1 MSYIVRAGN
10 LAGPVKLTQN
20 TDGTHH
26 GRVTVIV
33 NDRAKDPETGKWETV
48 ATTGYYLRVH
58 GQTAVKLKDFQEL
71 NGNAAIIFTGTY
83 RARTYTSQ
91 DGQER
96 VAHDVWVDHIG
107 ADIALQE
114 LHISTNDST
123 NN

>member
-10 LAGPVKLTQN
+10 LAGPVKLTLN
-20 TDGTHH
+20 DDGTHH
-26 GRVTVIV
+26 GRAVVIV

-71 NGNAAIIFTGTY
+71 NGNAAIIFSGTY

-96 VAHDVWVDHIG
+96 VAHDVWADHIG

>member
-10 LAGPVKLTQN
+10 LAGPVKLTLN
-20 TDGTHH
+20 DDGTHH
-26 GRVTVIV
+26 GRAVVIV

-71 NGNAAIIFTGTY
+71 NGNAAIVFSGTY

>member
-20 TDGTHH
+20 TDGTHQ

-58 GQTAVKLKDFQEL
+58 GQAAVKLKDFQE
-71 NGNAAIIFTGTY
+71 
-83 RARTYTSQ
+83 
-91 DGQER
+91 
-96 VAHDVWVDHIG
+96 
-107 ADIALQE
+107 
-114 LHISTNDST
+114 
-123 NN
+123 

>member
-71 NGNAAIIFTGTY
+71 NGNAAIIFSGTY

>member
-1 MSYIVRAGN
+1 MSYIVRTGN

-58 GQTAVKLKDFQEL
+58 GLPAVKLKDFQEL
-71 NGNAAIIFTGTY
+71 NGNAAIIFSGTY

-91 DGQER
+91 DGHER
-96 VAHDVWVDHIG
+96 VSHDVWVDHIG
-107 ADIALQE
+107 ADIARQE
-114 LHISTNDST
+114 LHITTHNST

>member
-83 RARTYTSQ
+83 HARTYTSQ

-114 LHISTNDST
+114 LHISTHNST

>member
-10 LAGPVKLTQN
+10 LAGPVKLPLN
-20 TDGTHH
+20 DDGTHH
-26 GRVTVIV
+26 GRAVVIV
-33 NDRAKDPETGKWETV
+33 NARAKDPETGKWETV

-71 NGNAAIIFTGTY
+71 NGNAAIIFSGTY

-114 LHISTNDST
+114 LHISTNAST

>member
-20 TDGTHH
+20 TDGTHQ
-26 GRVTVIV
+26 GRAVVIV
-33 NDRAKDPETGKWETV
+33 NDRAKDPETGKWKTV

-58 GQTAVKLKDFQEL
+58 GLAAVKLKDFQEL
-71 NGNAAIIFTGTY
+71 NGNAAIIFSGTY

-91 DGQER
+91 DGHER
-96 VAHDVWVDHIG
+96 VSHDVLADHIG

-114 LHISTNDST
+114 LHITTNDST

>member
-26 GRVTVIV
+26 GRAVVIV

-71 NGNAAIIFTGTY
+71 NGNAAIIFSGTY

-123 NN
+123 KN

>member
-10 LAGPVKLTQN
+10 LAGPVKLTLN
-20 TDGTHH
+20 DDGTHH
-26 GRVTVIV
+26 GRAVVIV

-71 NGNAAIIFTGTY
+71 NGNAAIIFSGTY

-123 NN
+123 KN

>member
-10 LAGPVKLTQN
+10 LAGPVKLTLN
-20 TDGTHH
+20 DDGTHH

-71 NGNAAIIFTGTY
+71 NGNAAIIFSGTY
-83 RARTYTSQ
+83 RARTYTNQ

>member
-26 GRVTVIV
+26 GRAVVIV

-71 NGNAAIIFTGTY
+71 NGNAAIVFSGTY

>member
-20 TDGTHH
+20 TNGTHH

-58 GQTAVKLKDFQEL
+58 GLAAVKLKDFQEL
-71 NGNAAIIFTGTY
+71 NGNAAIIFSGTY

>member
-10 LAGPVKLTQN
+10 LAGPVKLTR
-20 TDGTHH
+20 TEDGTHQ

-58 GQTAVKLKDFQEL
+58 GQAAVKLKDFQEL

-83 RARTYTSQ
+83 HARTYTSQ

-107 ADIALQE
+107 ADIARQE
-114 LHISTNDST
+114 LHIITHNST

>member
-10 LAGPVKLTQN
+10 LAGPVKLTLN
-20 TDGTHH
+20 DDGTHH
-26 GRVTVIV
+26 GRAVVIV

-71 NGNAAIIFTGTY
+71 NGNAAIIFSGTY

>member
-10 LAGPVKLTQN
+10 LAGPVKLTLN
-20 TDGTHH
+20 DDGTHH
-26 GRVTVIV
+26 GRAVVIV

-71 NGNAAIIFTGTY
+71 NGNAAIIFSGTY

-114 LHISTNDST
+114 LHISTTDST

>member
-20 TDGTHH
+20 TNGTHH

-33 NDRAKDPETGKWETV
+33 NDRAKDPETGKWKTV
-48 ATTGYYLRVH
+48 ATTGYYLQVH
-58 GQTAVKLKDFQEL
+58 GLAAVKLKDFQEL
-71 NGNAAIIFTGTY
+71 NGNAAIIFSGTY

-91 DGQER
+91 DGHER
-96 VAHDVWVDHIG
+96 VSHDVVADHIG
-107 ADIALQE
+107 ADIARQE

>member
-10 LAGPVKLTQN
+10 LAGPVKLTVN
-20 TDGTHH
+20 DDGIHQ

-58 GQTAVKLKDFQEL
+58 GQAAVKLKDFQDL

-83 RARTYTSQ
+83 RARNYTSQ

-107 ADIALQE
+107 ADIARQE
-114 LHISTNDST
+114 LHIITQNGKD
-123 NN
+123 N

>member
-10 LAGPVKLTQN
+10 LAGPVKLTLN
-20 TDGTHH
+20 DDGTHH
-26 GRVTVIV
+26 GRAVVIV

-123 NN
+123 KN

>member
-26 GRVTVIV
+26 GRAVVIV

-71 NGNAAIIFTGTY
+71 NGNAAIIFSGTY

>member
-10 LAGPVKLTQN
+10 LAGPVKLILN
-20 TDGTHH
+20 DDGTHH

-71 NGNAAIIFTGTY
+71 NGNAAIIFSGTY

>member
-33 NDRAKDPETGKWETV
+33 NDRAKDPETGKWKTV
-48 ATTGYYLRVH
+48 ATTGYYLQVH

-71 NGNAAIIFTGTY
+71 NGNATIIFSGTY

-96 VAHDVWVDHIG
+96 VSHDVVADHIG
-107 ADIALQE
+107 ADIARQE

>member
-10 LAGPVKLTQN
+10 LAGPIKLTLN
-20 TDGTHH
+20 DDGTHH
-26 GRVTVIV
+26 GRAVVIV
-33 NDRAKDPETGKWETV
+33 NDRAKDPETGKWKTV

-71 NGNAAIIFTGTY
+71 NGNAAIIFSGTY

>member
-10 LAGPVKLTQN
+10 LAGPVKLTLN
-20 TDGTHH
+20 DDGTHH

-33 NDRAKDPETGKWETV
+33 NDRAKNPETGKWKTV

-71 NGNAAIIFTGTY
+71 NGNAAIIFSGTY

-96 VAHDVWVDHIG
+96 VSHDVLADHIG
-107 ADIALQE
+107 ADITLHK
-114 LHISTNDST
+114 LHISTND
-123 NN
+123 

>member
-26 GRVTVIV
+26 GRAVVIV
-33 NDRAKDPETGKWETV
+33 NDRAKDPETGKWKTV
-48 ATTGYYLRVH
+48 ATTGYYLQVH
-58 GQTAVKLKDFQEL
+58 GLAAVKLKDFQEL
-71 NGNAAIIFTGTY
+71 NGNAAIIFSGTY

-96 VAHDVWVDHIG
+96 VSHDVVADHIG
-107 ADIALQE
+107 ADIARQE
-114 LHISTNDST
+114 LHITTHNST